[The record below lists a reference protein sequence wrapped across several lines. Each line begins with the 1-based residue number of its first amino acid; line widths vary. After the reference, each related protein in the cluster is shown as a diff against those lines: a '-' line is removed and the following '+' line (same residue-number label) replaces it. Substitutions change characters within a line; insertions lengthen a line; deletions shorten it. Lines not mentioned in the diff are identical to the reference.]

1 MLPVVQIGP
10 AALPLA
16 PLLIMLGVWA
26 GAWLAERAGARLGLS
41 PDAISALVFA
51 MLVGW
56 LLGARLGYAARFLP
70 TYAADPLSLLSP
82 NPATLWP
89 AAGIAGA
96 ALAGLLIGR
105 RRGLPL
111 WRTLDALAPAL
122 ALLALALGAAHLA
135 SGDAFGAPAR
145 LPWSIWL
152 WDDWR
157 HPSQI
162 YELIAAAAILVLQ
175 WRSQERAP
183 FDGFR
188 FLLVLALLAAARVFL
203 EAFRGDSWIVGG
215 GLRGAQVISLLV
227 LAACLAL
234 LRVRGQ
240 ASTATPQ
247 SPADF
252 AAQETT
258 STEA

>member
-1 MLPVVQIGP
+1 MLPVIQIGP

-26 GAWLAERAGARLGLS
+26 GAWLAERAAARLGLS

-56 LLGARLGYAARFLP
+56 LAVARLGYVARFLP
-70 TYAADPLSLLSP
+70 TYAADPLSILSP
-82 NPATLWP
+82 NPATLSP
-89 AAGIAGA
+89 AAGFAGA
-96 ALAGLLIGR
+96 LLAGLILGW
-105 RRGLPL
+105 RRGLPP
-111 WRTLDALAPAL
+111 WRTLDALAPGL
-122 ALLALALGAAHLA
+122 ALLALAIGAAHLA

-162 YELIAAAAILVLQ
+162 YELIAAAAILAV
-175 WRSQERAP
+175 ERGSHERTP
-183 FDGFR
+183 FDGFS
-188 FLLVLALLAAARVFL
+188 FLLVAALLAAARVFL

-215 GLRGAQVISLLV
+215 GLRGAQVIGLLV

-234 LRVRGQ
+234 LRARER
-240 ASTATPQ
+240 ATITDPL
-247 SPADF
+247 PITNR
-252 AAQETT
+252 AAQETP
-258 STEA
+258 

>member
-1 MLPVVQIGP
+1 MLPVIQIGP

-26 GAWLAERAGARLGLS
+26 GAWLAERAAARLDLS
-41 PDAISALVFA
+41 SDAISTLVFA

-56 LLGARLGYAARFLP
+56 LLGARLGYVAQFLP
-70 TYAADPLSLLSP
+70 TYAADPLSILSP

-89 AAGIAGA
+89 SAGFAGA

-105 RRGLPL
+105 RRELPL
-111 WRTLDALAPAL
+111 WRTLDALAPGL
-122 ALLALALGAAHLA
+122 ALLALAIGAAHLA

-162 YELIAAAAILVLQ
+162 YELIAATAILAVH
-175 WRSQERAP
+175 WRARERSP
-183 FDGFR
+183 FDGFS
-188 FLLVLALLAAARVFL
+188 FLLVAALLAAARVFL

-215 GLRGAQVISLLV
+215 GLRSAQVIGLLA

-234 LRVRGQ
+234 LRARDR
-240 ASTATPQ
+240 ATSATPKAI
-247 SPADF
+247 SDPST
-252 AAQETT
+252 QET
-258 STEA
+258 SITEA